1 MRLVELIVGSLH
13 PEIGNFGVAAIA
25 VLGALTKPQRPKWN
39 PRVLRPSN
47 ASVWFASANGFAPL
61 RKNCLLLA
69 LITLSFAIGC
79 ARNPYPELTVA
90 AAADV
95 APAFEELGREFEQQ
109 KGVKVVFSFGSTGML
124 AQQIE
129 NGAPM
134 DLFAAANVDF
144 INQLEKH
151 GRIIPDTKALYAR
164 GRITLWRLRD
174 SSVGVEKISDL
185 TRPEVKRI
193 AIANPDHAPYG
204 MAARQALESAGIWE
218 GVKPKLVYGENIRQT
233 LQYAQTGNVEVA
245 IMALSLSMQSDGH
258 WVLIPEELHK
268 PIDQALAVIK
278 STKHEQQARQF
289 AAFINSTHGRVIM
302 RKYGF
307 ELPGATPIQ

>member
-1 MRLVELIVGSLH
+1 M
-13 PEIGNFGVAAIA
+13 
-25 VLGALTKPQRPKWN
+25 
-39 PRVLRPSN
+39 RPSN
-47 ASVWFASANGFAPL
+47 SCIWFAFVSGFATL
-61 RKNCLLLA
+61 RENCLLLA
-69 LITLSFAIGC
+69 LIALSFVISC
-79 ARNPYPELTVA
+79 TSTPPQELTVA

-109 KGVKVVFSFGSTGML
+109 AGVKVVFSFGSTGML
-124 AQQIE
+124 TQQIE

-134 DLFAAANVDF
+134 DLFAAANLDF
-144 INQLEKH
+144 INRLEKD
-151 GRIIPDTKALYAR
+151 GLIIPDTKALYAR
-164 GRITLWRLRD
+164 GRITLWTPKN
-174 SSVGVEKISDL
+174 SSVGVETISDL
-185 TRPEVKRI
+185 TRPDVKRI

-218 GVKPKLVYGENIRQT
+218 AVKPKLVYGENIRQT
-233 LQYAQTGNVEVA
+233 MQYAQTGNVEVA

-289 AAFINSTHGRVIM
+289 AAFINGPHGRAIM

-307 ELPGATPIQ
+307 GLPGETPIQ